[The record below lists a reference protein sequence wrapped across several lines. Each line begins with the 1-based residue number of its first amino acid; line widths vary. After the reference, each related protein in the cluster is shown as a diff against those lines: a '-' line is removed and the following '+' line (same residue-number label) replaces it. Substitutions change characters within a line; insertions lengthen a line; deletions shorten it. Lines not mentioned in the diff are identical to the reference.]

1 MRNVNRIYTSC
12 NLIILM
18 DACQHPKRT
27 IISSLIQLLG
37 CFTRSFSLTSRR
49 EGPTVTSVNNLVTFA
64 GGQIT
69 GSYAILSDVI
79 DVYDV
84 EVGTIT
90 RTMRLRTPRFQMVS
104 VVHGSSLFLA
114 GGFQA
119 IPNGEF
125 YFKSNV
131 LEVYDMASYTSWNM
145 TLNSEIHSAAVTVG
159 SKVLF
164 YSQGTAITL
173 VDIYDVETH
182 ELEFTLRRRYYAATV
197 VGDNAYFISNYQ
209 MDVYSATNNT
219 WTSIA
224 FIEDIKE
231 TILTAMTIQDHIYIV
246 TSTSIISVN
255 EETGDK
261 ITEAKLTYGYVGVQA
276 LVGTT
281 IYLTVGDSA
290 STVSTVFTYDVVMK
304 QQISWNFTP
313 YSFGASVTLAA
324 NEDKLYITGWKSNS
338 GQEQNT
344 DVVIYDTEN
353 ARHRVIHS
361 PGFAIQTMY
370 EYQDKLFLVDMFM
383 DSTPFIKMYDLIR
396 GTWKEWNI
404 SDPRQNLLVTAAN
417 NNVYFYSGFYR
428 SNQRNPSPSLDVY
441 NIAADRWSHHQI
453 PTLGRTGAALQNY
466 VFFFGNNSGNE
477 VTETV
482 DVFESISQTWSS
494 YRVSVPSVYFR
505 YVLTKDKFFL
515 FARNLAAS
523 FDVFDLNTRQWTTVL
538 LQTPRDVYNVLRSR
552 NNIFIVGGI
561 DHDAKLL
568 SSVELY
574 DTESLQLLHVF
585 VLAEARTQ
593 IQVVNA
599 YPLAVFI
606 SGFPG
611 TVRLT
616 PTVDIYNIE
625 TKQLNQT
632 QLKQTERLNANF
644 GSSLANNKIYI
655 RFNDYLSTIDLK
667 TFRVSDPVTIPLIT
681 GGYNHVIRNNIVF
694 YGSQSS
700 NGMFFFFET
709 TTNTHFTMIS
719 PHYNPTPNIRT
730 TLVWRN
736 NLIVYL
742 QGLVIIEVPVF
753 VNELTNQELFYNES
767 TALTVN
773 AKGNGLRYQWLFESN
788 HLIAENS
795 STLYWNPTQF
805 SEGLFTVKVLDSCLS
820 PMQQSANIRIIG
832 PPVFNQIL
840 DDKLVLCGSTPVV
853 LEAQADGKQVNYRW
867 EVNGRHTHADDN
879 ELTVNIEALKCDETH
894 QVCVIATNPSGS
906 NKDCA
911 QIGVVNVTTV
921 FTGPREK
928 DPIYFKQYD
937 QEILIEVEIND
948 NRCPNHS
955 WFRDNEPIKGA
966 NFVSDYS
973 AIFVTVTKIT
983 EAAKYHVVANC
994 GRSTLRSLSYQIQM
1008 PAIPL
1013 YAVVLIIV
1021 LMVLLLGG
1029 LAAAAFFVRKRFRRS
1044 KKKEIELKT
1053 LLNEANKEMMN
1064 KQDSQII
1071 TASSWEWSPD
1081 RSFSYC
1087 SLDKFPVNVDTSNLG
1102 FNSKKADPVDV
1113 GIWTQGVIVVS
1124 SKRKKNAFL
1133 NQNLLDPTIDIY
1145 APTSPKFDLKVDP
1158 LSFSVGDGLVVT
1170 ITVSINLK
1178 MTTKTKIRLVVVE
1191 EQQKIYSSID
1201 FTIVSKPSP
1210 WIDIDDVQMSDEILG
1225 QGG

>member
-1 MRNVNRIYTSC
+1 MPRI
-12 NLIILM
+12 
-18 DACQHPKRT
+18 
-27 IISSLIQLLG
+27 
-37 CFTRSFSLTSRR
+37 
-49 EGPTVTSVNNLVTFA
+49 
-64 GGQIT
+64 
-69 GSYAILSDVI
+69 
-79 DVYDV
+79 
-84 EVGTIT
+84 
-90 RTMRLRTPRFQMVS
+90 QMVS
-104 VVHGSSLFLA
+104 AVHGSSLFLA
-114 GGFQA
+114 GGFQS

-125 YFKSNV
+125 YFRSNV
-131 LEVYDMASYTSWNM
+131 LEVYDLASYTSWNI
-145 TLNSEIHSAAVTVG
+145 TLNSEIHSAAVVAG

-164 YSQGTAITL
+164 FSQGTAFTL

-182 ELEFTLRRRYYAATV
+182 QLEFVLRRKYQAATV

-209 MDVYSATNNT
+209 MDVYSATNDT
-219 WTSIA
+219 WTSIP
-224 FIEDIKE
+224 FIEDIRD
-231 TILTAMTIQDHIYIV
+231 TIFTAMTIQDQIYII

-261 ITEAKLTYGYVGVQA
+261 ATEAKLTFGHVGVHA

-281 IYLTVGDSA
+281 IYLTVGESA
-290 STVSTVFTYDVVMK
+290 NAVSTVFTYDVVMK

-313 YSFGASVTLAA
+313 YSFGSSVTLAA
-324 NEDKLYITGWKSNS
+324 NEEKLYITGWRRSSN
-338 GQEQNT
+338 QEQST

-383 DSTPFIKMYDLIR
+383 DSKPFIKMYDLVR
-396 GTWKEWNI
+396 GTWRDWNI

-417 NNVYFYSGFYR
+417 DNVYFYGGFYR
-428 SNQRNPSPSLDVY
+428 SNQRNPSPSLDIY
-441 NIAADRWSHHQI
+441 NIATDQWIHHQI
-453 PTLGRTGAALQNY
+453 PTLGRTAAAIQNY
-466 VFFFGNNSGNE
+466 VFFFGNNSGSDL
-477 VTETV
+477 TETV
-482 DVFESISQTWSS
+482 DIFESVSQTWTSHI
-494 YRVSVPSVYFR
+494 VSVASVYFR
-505 YVLTKDKFFL
+505 YVLTRDKFFI

-523 FDVFDLNTRQWTTVL
+523 FDVFDLTTRQWTTIL
-538 LQTPRDVYNVLRSR
+538 LQTPRDSYNVLRSK
-552 NNIFIVGGI
+552 NNIFIVGGS
-561 DHDAKLL
+561 DSDGKLL

-574 DTESLQLLHVF
+574 DTDTLQLLHVF
-585 VLAEARTQ
+585 TLSEARTQ
-593 IQVVNA
+593 IQVINA

-606 SGFPG
+606 SGFAG
-611 TVRLT
+611 AVRLT

-625 TKQLNQT
+625 TKQMNTT

-644 GSSLANNKIYI
+644 GSSLSGNKIYI
-655 RFNDYLSTIDLK
+655 RFNDYLSTIDLR
-667 TFRVSDPVTIPLIT
+667 TFRVSEPVTIPMIT

-719 PHYNPTPNIRT
+719 PHYNPTPNMRT

-736 NLIVYL
+736 KLIVYL

-767 TALTVN
+767 TALAVN
-773 AKGNGLRYQWLFESN
+773 TLGNGLRYQWLFDST
-788 HLIAENS
+788 HVLAENS
-795 STLYWNPTQF
+795 STFNWNPAMY
-805 SEGLFTVKVLDSCLS
+805 SEGLFTVKVVDSCLS

-832 PPVFNQIL
+832 PPVFNQIMH
-840 DDKLVLCGSTPVV
+840 DKLVLCDAPPII
-853 LEAQADGKQVNYRW
+853 LEAEADGKQVDYRW
-867 EVNGRHTHADDN
+867 EVNGRSTRADFN
-879 ELTVNIEALKCDETH
+879 ELTLDIESLKCDENH
-894 QVCVIATNPSGS
+894 QVCVIAANPSGS

-911 QIGVVNVTTV
+911 QIGVVNVNTI

-948 NRCPNHS
+948 NRCANHT
-955 WFRDNEPIKGA
+955 WYRDNTPIKGA
-966 NFVSDYS
+966 TFESDYS

-983 EAAKYHVVANC
+983 EATKYHVVANC
-994 GRSTLRSLSYQIQM
+994 GRSTLPSLSYQIQM
-1008 PAIPL
+1008 PALPL
-1013 YAVVLIIV
+1013 YAVVLIIIFV
-1021 LMVLLLGG
+1021 VVLLGG

-1064 KQDSQII
+1064 KQDASQII

-1081 RSFSYC
+1081 ESFSYC
-1087 SLDKFPVNVDTSNLG
+1087 SLDKFPVNIDTSNLG

-1124 SKRKKNAFL
+1124 SKRKKNPFL
-1133 NQNLLDPTIDIY
+1133 NQSLLDPTIDIY

-1158 LSFSVGDGLVVT
+1158 LSFSVGGGSVVT

-1210 WIDIDDVQMSDEILG
+1210 WIDLDDVQMSDEILG